1 MKDNL
6 AEWLR
11 RVTRNHLG
19 FPAQVQILQLS
30 YFLHAIILI
39 CLIPSSNV
47 SSGSNEYRFILFLE
61 EHGNLISR
69 GTLHEAS
76 ESAGKEPMSASH
88 QIVLSLFPCRYILV
102 FNDSFIN
109 LS

>member
-47 SSGSNEYRFILFLE
+47 SSGSNECRFILFLE
-61 EHGNLISR
+61 EHGNVKVR
-69 GTLHEAS
+69 GTVQEAS
-76 ESAGKEPMSASH
+76 ESAGKEPMTASH
-88 QIVLSLFPCRYILV
+88 RVVLSLF
-102 FNDSFIN
+102 S
-109 LS
+109 